1 MSRQPLDFSLN
12 LGIDNSRRNSVFD
25 IWIVLSVV
33 LLSLIGILMIYSASQ
48 SIEMALRQGIYM
60 VFGLSAL
67 LVISFS
73 NFRKMEVFYLYSY
86 WPGLLLLILVL
97 FFSNENNQTNR
108 WIDLGIFTIQPSE
121 LMRFLLP
128 LSAAAFLSR
137 KPLIS
142 NLDYLVVFVLTL
154 LATFLVMLQPDL
166 GTALIVLLSG
176 ILPILLGGLPWTYI
190 YLGGFTIVCSLPLIW
205 FSLYEYQQQR
215 ILTLFNPEADIYG
228 AGWNLSLI
236 HI

>member
-33 LLSLIGILMIYSASQ
+33 LLSLIGISMIYSASQ

-142 NLDYLVVFVLTL
+142 NF
-154 LATFLVMLQPDL
+154 
-166 GTALIVLLSG
+166 SN
-176 ILPILLGGLPWTYI
+176 LPKIK
-190 YLGGFTIVCSLPLIW
+190 
-205 FSLYEYQQQR
+205 
-215 ILTLFNPEADIYG
+215 N
-228 AGWNLSLI
+228 
-236 HI
+236 